1 MNKPIITIHMNT
13 AVMFLTSFKYKSI
26 PTSIMEMPVFNQSFF
41 PYALLLFHAP
51 FSLLLQHGRLL
62 IYVLAWDGT
71 ILCYHHERYPYK
83 LPHGRSEEHTSEL
96 QSRFDLV

>member
-62 IYVLAWDGT
+62 IYVLSWDGT

-83 LPHGRSEEHTSEL
+83 LPHGYSTYINKFIEHNIS
-96 QSRFDLV
+96 